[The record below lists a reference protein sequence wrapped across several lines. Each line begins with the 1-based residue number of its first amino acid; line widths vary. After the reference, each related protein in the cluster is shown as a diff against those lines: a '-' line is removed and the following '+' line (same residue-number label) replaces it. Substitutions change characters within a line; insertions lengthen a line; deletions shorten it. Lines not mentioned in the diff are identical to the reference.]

1 MHDGMPTSRYLDL
14 SKLAMSR
21 TVEFIPSVH
30 LTSGSAKKAVQAIQL
45 VRSAFRQRLKCI
57 VIPAP
62 SGITIQCPEASVPA
76 ILNASA
82 AVEEKLDRL
91 QREHLTANMVQ
102 EILSITAAELRRWSK
117 DGRIPTSGRAFFSQ
131 GRKQVGLF
139 LYSSEPICALAA
151 RPGQIAGWRRSDN
164 ERKVLHKQSSLFPL
178 AGR

>member
-1 MHDGMPTSRYLDL
+1 MHDGMPGSRYLDL
-14 SKLAMSR
+14 SKLPTSR

-57 VIPAP
+57 VIPTQ

-82 AVEEKLDRL
+82 AVEEKLNRL
-91 QREHLTANMVQ
+91 QREHLTRMVQ

-139 LYSSEPICALAA
+139 LYSSESICALAA
-151 RPGQIAGWRRSDN
+151 RPEQIAGWRRSGN
-164 ERKVLHKQSSLFPL
+164 ERKLLHKQSSLPPL